1 VLGYPDDQTL
11 DPYAGSTEAKLE
23 VLHDPIRSPRA
34 RHEGRA
40 KMLIKHPFF
49 AVLMMSMEMV
59 FTDTLPGGS
68 PMPTRRPT

>member
-1 VLGYPDDQTL
+1 MTQSV
-11 DPYAGSTEAKLE
+11 
-23 VLHDPIRSPRA
+23 A
-34 RHEGRA
+34 RERVMKARA

-68 PMPTRRPT
+68 PMPTAATDMKTIYINEQFVEEHRR